1 MTKFKT
7 FYRFFFVKNIV
18 AFAFLAQKNME
29 VYSKLHGF
37 LSKKQQEQAV
47 INPPINSEL
56 RRLYRGPQANQAVR
70 SK

>member
-1 MTKFKT
+1 
-7 FYRFFFVKNIV
+7 
-18 AFAFLAQKNME
+18 ME

-70 SK
+70 SKQADCRGGSAPMHKSKGNASAYL